1 MKMLM
6 IASMAAIVAS
16 GLWAFA
22 SRQVQD
28 GPDPIVV
35 ASIAKPNPQKTYSI
49 ANAAE
54 HTSCLAQRGEKL
66 SNRSLRFS
74 AGPDCDLVWPG
85 LSKARTWIETGD
97 GMVVVG
103 NAKGEAIIT
112 IAEGDGLAYE
122 AIEPSDALLTMAVVD

>member
-74 AGPDCDLVWPG
+74 AGPDCDLVWRACRRPEPG
-85 LSKARTWIETGD
+85 SRRGRD
-97 GMVVVG
+97 GRCRQCQG
-103 NAKGEAIIT
+103 
-112 IAEGDGLAYE
+112 
-122 AIEPSDALLTMAVVD
+122 